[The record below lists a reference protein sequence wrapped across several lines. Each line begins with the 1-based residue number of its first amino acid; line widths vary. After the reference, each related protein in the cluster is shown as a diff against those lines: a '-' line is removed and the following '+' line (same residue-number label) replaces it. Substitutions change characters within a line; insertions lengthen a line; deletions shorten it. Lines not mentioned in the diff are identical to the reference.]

1 MVDSEQKIRIALDA
15 MGGDNAPRV
24 EIEGAVEALKEKKHD
39 LFIYLIGREELIKEE
54 LKKIGYNGGNY
65 EIVNAEEVITMHDS
79 PAKAVKTKLNSSL
92 VVASKLVKEKK
103 AHALVSAGNT
113 GAVTMASI
121 LNIGRIKGVSRPTIA
136 APIPTEK
143 GTLSRIT
150 DSGAFVDSK
159 AEHLLEFATLTDVY
173 MREVQKVENPTVGLI
188 NVGEEESKGLQ
199 LTYDAFRLLENS
211 HLNFKG
217 NIEGKDVFKGTVD
230 IVVCDGFVGNIIL
243 KFAESVLPFLKT
255 KLKKYS
261 ERSLAAKV
269 QIGIAKSAVKKAL
282 SDTDPNYYGGIPL
295 LGINGISI
303 IGHGSSSP
311 VGIKNMIYEAA
322 SAQEAGLVAKIFEA
336 MEKLKK

>member
-1 MVDSEQKIRIALDA
+1 MTVNDSKIKIALDA
-15 MGGDNAPRV
+15 MGGDNAPQ
-24 EIEGAVEALKEKKHD
+24 IEVAGAIEALKEKKHN
-39 LFIYLIGREELIKEE
+39 LFIYFVGKEE
-54 LKKIGYNGGNY
+54 QIKKELEKSGYEGGDY

-79 PAKAVKTKLNSSL
+79 PAKAVKTKKNSSL
-92 VVASKLVKEKK
+92 VIASYLVREKK

-159 AEHLLEFATLTDVY
+159 AEHLLEFAILTDVY

-199 LTYDAFRLLENS
+199 LTYEAFQLLKKS
-211 HLNFKG
+211 HLNFVG
-217 NIEGKDVFKGTVD
+217 NIEGRDVFKGTVD
-230 IVVCDGFVGNIIL
+230 IVVCDGFVGNVML

-255 KLKKYS
+255 KLKEYA
-261 ERSLAAKV
+261 ETSLAAKI
-269 QIGIAKSAVKKAL
+269 QIGIAKSAIKKAL
-282 SDTDPNYYGGIPL
+282 KDTDPNYYGGIPL
-295 LGINGISI
+295 LGINGITI
-303 IGHGSSSP
+303 IGHGSSSA

-322 SAQEAGLVAKIFEA
+322 NAQEAGLVEKILEA
-336 MEKLKK
+336 MKELNK